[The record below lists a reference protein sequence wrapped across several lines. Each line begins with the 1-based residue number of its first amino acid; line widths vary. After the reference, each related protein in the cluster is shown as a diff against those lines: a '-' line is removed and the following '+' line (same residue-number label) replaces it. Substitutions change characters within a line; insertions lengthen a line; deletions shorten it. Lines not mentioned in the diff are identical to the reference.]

1 MQGLPMQ
8 GLRGCSKK
16 TPSTPPLVICCS
28 PCSSCRSPPANKRAQ
43 PLPGSCGQSSLWL
56 LILTIS
62 LSRAR
67 ARARARAHAGLRAHS
82 RALFLS
88 CALSLALSPSLSLSL
103 APVLSL
109 SLSRSFSICLSLPP
123 SLPLPLLSPLSH
135 THRHQGPPIRKGNA
149 VARRC
154 TLVLNR
160 YTPRV

>member
-67 ARARARAHAGLRAHS
+67 ARARTP
-82 RALFLS
+82 S
-88 CALSLALSPSLSLSL
+88 CALTRARALSLVRVLSRSLSLPLALSRSCSLTLPLSL
-103 APVLSL
+103 
-109 SLSRSFSICLSLPP
+109 FSICLFLSP
-123 SLPLPLLSPLSH
+123 SLPLPLLSTLSL

-160 YTPRV
+160 YIPRV